1 MADGSEATAPDD
13 PSRTSG
19 NRFSSPAMVSALG
32 QAGAVVPLPHGYTNI
47 TRWLPTGEVEKRY
60 QGVHL
65 GPDFQL
71 AGSDRP

>member
-1 MADGSEATAPDD
+1 
-13 PSRTSG
+13 
-19 NRFSSPAMVSALG
+19 MVSALG